1 MRGKSRW
8 LVHLEAAVSVVMK
21 STLVQMAKAILSS
34 EESTTDSIGNITKKL
49 KENASI
55 TLLPLIQSSKDVSHK
70 CSCMYRPFEKLL

>member
-1 MRGKSRW
+1 MRGKSR

-55 TLLPLIQSSKDVSHK
+55 TLPLLIPASMDVADICNCTFLP
-70 CSCMYRPFEKLL
+70 FGKLQ